1 MKLSP
6 RILDEVVHK
15 VSAALPDDLKKGKE
29 KIEKNVRGVAEGVFQ
44 QLDLVTRN
52 EFDAQ
57 SEMLAQSQLRI
68 KELQERIQELEEK
81 LQSG

>member
-15 VSAALPDDLKKGKE
+15 ISASLPDDLKKGKD
-29 KIEKNVRGVAEGVFQ
+29 KIEKNVRAVAEGVFQ
-44 QLDLVTRN
+44 QLDLVSRR

-68 KELQERIQELEEK
+68 KELQKRIEELEGKNAE
-81 LQSG
+81 

>member
-1 MKLSP
+1 MKLNP

-15 VSAALPDDLKKGKE
+15 ISASLPDDLKKGKDR
-29 KIEKNVRGVAEGVFQ
+29 IEKNVRAVAEGVFQ
-44 QLDLVTRN
+44 QLDLVSRR

-68 KELQERIQELEEK
+68 RKLQKRIEELEGKNAE
-81 LQSG
+81 

>member
-15 VSAALPDDLKKGKE
+15 ISASLPDDLKKGKD
-29 KIEKNVRGVAEGVFQ
+29 KIEKNVRAVAEGVFQ
-44 QLDLVTRN
+44 QLDLVSRR

-68 KELQERIQELEEK
+68 RELQKRIEELEGKNVE
-81 LQSG
+81 

>member
-15 VSAALPDDLKKGKE
+15 ISASLPDDLKKGKD
-29 KIEKNVRGVAEGVFQ
+29 KIEKNVRAVAEGVFQ
-44 QLDLVTRN
+44 QLDLVSRR

-68 KELQERIQELEEK
+68 RELQKRIEELEGKNAE
-81 LQSG
+81 

>member
-15 VSAALPDDLKKGKE
+15 ISASLPDDLKKGKDT
-29 KIEKNVRGVAEGVFQ
+29 IEKNVRAVAEGVFQ
-44 QLDLVTRN
+44 QLDLVSRR

-68 KELQERIQELEEK
+68 RELQKRIEELEGKNAE
-81 LQSG
+81 